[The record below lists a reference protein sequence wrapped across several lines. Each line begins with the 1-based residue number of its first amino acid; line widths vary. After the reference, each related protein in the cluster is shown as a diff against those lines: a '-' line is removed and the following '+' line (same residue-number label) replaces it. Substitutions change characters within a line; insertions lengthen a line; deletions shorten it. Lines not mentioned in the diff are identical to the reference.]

1 MRHVDA
7 DPDLEP
13 IRADPRFKSMLADA
27 KQRLG
32 MTTEAVAAA
41 E

>member
-7 DPDLEP
+7 DPDMNP
-13 IRADPRFKSMLADA
+13 IRDNPRFKEMLASA

-32 MTTEAVAAA
+32 MAEAA